1 MKSRRPNNSRATHS
15 GGSSGSRKRRRRK
28 KKCKCTAIHGAA
40 CCIAVIISIGLA
52 FILWPI
58 FAAPGEARVAARKAE
73 AVEEAAKHRNLEN
86 ELVGEAHSRHLR
98 SGKTAPPL
106 PLTPTIVATPSA
118 AADAGAALAA
128 SLLAEQVGFFL
139 SSLDSSQR
147 LILINLHYTR
157 TGPRRGQGSRR
168 SKRPHGAH
176 DEGAASVP
184 SLVRRRGSVRCDS
197 CERVRKDLGGAA
209 SWVYWRMRH
218 CRRGVLP
225 EI

>member
-128 SLLAEQVGFFL
+128 SLLAEQVGVFFV
-139 SSLDSSQR
+139 Q
-147 LILINLHYTR
+147 IVTGFFATFNINLITLYSNRPT
-157 TGPRRGQGSRR
+157 PRARFTQ
-168 SKRPHGAH
+168 
-176 DEGAASVP
+176 
-184 SLVRRRGSVRCDS
+184 
-197 CERVRKDLGGAA
+197 
-209 SWVYWRMRH
+209 
-218 CRRGVLP
+218 
-225 EI
+225 I